1 VTPLNTRLLLPRL
14 LIASFALCL
23 TGSVTAQSSQ
33 ADSRQTR
40 ATVESNGSTR
50 LENDISAPVVEE
62 QRSRLAAPRIAGSVP
77 STPSI
82 PLVPGRFD
90 RLLLTAIEGHLGS
103 PYHYAGTGPDAFDC
117 SGFVWRTFQEAGFD
131 FSRGPASSYWATF
144 APATETEEGK
154 FGTLVFFSGLAHVG
168 IVADEKG
175 FYHASRHHG
184 VIYSPFN
191 EYWLSR
197 IDGFRRVPLDSM
209 PAPAAAA
216 KPRTLKPPTKADIV
230 DEDDEP

>member
-1 VTPLNTRLLLPRL
+1 VTPLNARILFPRL
-14 LIASFALCL
+14 LIACFALCL
-23 TGSVTAQSSQ
+23 TGSVTAQSSE

-40 ATVESNGSTR
+40 TTLESNGSTR
-50 LENDISAPVVEE
+50 LENDISAPLVEE
-62 QRSRLAAPRIAGSVP
+62 RRPGLIGPRVAGSVP
-77 STPSI
+77 VAPSV

-90 RLLLTAIEGHLGS
+90 RLLLTAIESHLGS
-103 PYHYAGTGPDAFDC
+103 PYHHAATGPDAFDC

-131 FSRGPASSYWATF
+131 FSRGPARSYWATF
-144 APATETEEGK
+144 APATKAEEGK

-184 VIYSPFN
+184 VIYSPFD

-197 IDGFRRVPLDSM
+197 IDGFRRVPLESM
-209 PAPAAAA
+209 PLPAANAKPRAA
-216 KPRTLKPPTKADIV
+216 KPATSAEIV
-230 DEDDEP
+230 EDNEP